1 MPQPQRTHRKRRR
14 RLNPLFIVTLFLM
27 AALIAAV
34 VFLISLF
41 SGSTANLTIEAGSP
55 LPDASFFF
63 NGEGE
68 NVSYLSDTS
77 GINTSVPGQYDL
89 EIMKDGTKV
98 SAVLIVQDTVAPTAT
113 AKEVSADPSSSV
125 KPEDFVQDIV
135 DGSKVTVAFEKE
147 PDMNAAGDQQ
157 VVIILTDAAGNTTKL
172 SATLRIVTDTVAPQI
187 QGVKN
192 IVTYAGDTVAYRNGI
207 TVTDDHD
214 TAPKLTIDSSAVDLS
229 TPGTYKVTY
238 TATDAAGNTVSQ
250 EATVEVLVK
259 QANHVPVEQIYERV
273 DAILAQ
279 FITDDM
285 TDLEKAAAIYVW
297 THRGDH
303 LIYGSAPDRTDYLQT
318 AYEFLDTKKGDC
330 FWFFAIQKLMFERV
344 GIPTI
349 DVKKVKNFEG
359 DSNHYWL
366 LVSVD
371 QGKTY
376 YHFDN
381 VWSRQLFL
389 VTDAKLNSFSKACNN
404 CFNRDESLYPATPT
418 TEAPKTTIPWNS
430 QAIKN
435 AKP

>member
-1 MPQPQRTHRKRRR
+1 MRRKKNQRRR
-14 RLNPLFIVTLFLM
+14 RLNPLFLITLLLSAVLIV
-27 AALIAAV
+27 AV
-34 VFLISLF
+34 IFLISLIF
-41 SGSTANLTIEAGSP
+41 GSSANLTIEAGSP

-63 NGEGE
+63 NGEDAE
-68 NVSYLSDTS
+68 VSYLSDTS
-77 GINTSVPGQYDL
+77 AINTSVPGEYEVTL
-89 EIMKDGTKV
+89 MKGNRKV
-98 SAVLIVQDTVAPTAT
+98 SATLVVQDTVAPTGT
-113 AKEVSADPSSSV
+113 AVDVTVLTPNPAKA
-125 KPEDFVQDIV
+125 EDFVRDIQDATAV
-135 DGSKVTVAFEKE
+135 SVKFEKE
-147 PDMNAAGDQQ
+147 PDTATVGDQQ
-157 VVIILTDAAGNTTKL
+157 VTLMLTDAAGNMTKL
-172 SATLRIVTDTVAPQI
+172 TATLHVVSDTTAPQI
-187 QGVKN
+187 VGVKN
-192 IVTYAGDTVAYRNGI
+192 IITYAGDAVAYRNGI
-207 TVTDDHD
+207 TVTDDCD
-214 TAPKLTIDSSAVDLS
+214 TSPKLDIDSSAVDLS
-229 TPGTYKVTY
+229 TPGTYQVFY
-238 TATDAAGNTVSQ
+238 TATDAAGNTVKQ

-259 QANHVPVEQIYERV
+259 QANHVDIETIYARV

-330 FWFFAIQKLMFERV
+330 FWFFAIQKLMFERL

-349 DVKKVKNFEG
+349 DVKKVKNFPS

-418 TEAPKTTIPWNS
+418 EEAPQTTLPWNS
-430 QAIKN
+430 QSIKN

>member
-1 MPQPQRTHRKRRR
+1 MPRTQKRRRR
-14 RLNPLFIVTLFLM
+14 RLNPLFVITLLL
-27 AALIAAV
+27 AATLIAAV
-34 VFLISLF
+34 VFIISLITG
-41 SGSTANLTIEAGSP
+41 GSADLTIEAGSP

-63 NGEGE
+63 NGEE
-68 NVSYLSDTS
+68 NEVTYLSDTS
-77 GINTSVPGQYDL
+77 KIDTSAPGEYKVEL
-89 EIMKDGTKV
+89 SKNGRKV
-98 SAVLIVQDTVAPTAT
+98 SATLIVQDTKAPTAT
-113 AKEVSADPSSSV
+113 AVEVTVMNGASV
-125 KPEDFVQDIV
+125 KAEDFVQDIQDATAV
-135 DGSKVTVAFEKE
+135 SVAFEKT
-147 PDMNAAGDQQ
+147 PDTATDGEQQ
-157 VVIILTDAAGNTTKL
+157 VTVVLTDAAGNERKVT
-172 SATLRIVTDTVAPQI
+172 ATLHVVGDTTAPQI
-187 QGVKN
+187 TGVKN
-192 IVTYAGDTVAYRNGI
+192 IVTYAGDAVAYRNGI
-207 TVTDDHD
+207 TATDDYD
-214 TAPKLTIDSSAVDLS
+214 NNPKLEIDSSAVDLS
-229 TPGTYKVTY
+229 TPGTYKVVY
-238 TATDAAGNTVSQ
+238 TAIDAAGNTTKQ

-259 QANHVPVEQIYERV
+259 QANHVPVETIYARV
-273 DAILAQ
+273 DAILDQ

-330 FWFFAIQKLMFERV
+330 FWFFAIQKLMFERL

-349 DVKKVKNFEG
+349 DVKKVKNFPS

-381 VWSRQLFL
+381 VWSRYLFL
-389 VTDAKLNSFSKACNN
+389 VTDSKLNSFSKSCNN

-418 TEAPKTTIPWNS
+418 EAAPQTTLPWNS

>member
-1 MPQPQRTHRKRRR
+1 MARRKNQRRR
-14 RLNPLFIVTLFLM
+14 RFNPLFGVTLVLS
-27 AALIAAV
+27 ATLIAAII
-34 VFLISLF
+34 FLISLI
-41 SGSTANLTIEAGSP
+41 SGGSANLTIEAGSP
-55 LPDASFFF
+55 LPDPSFFF
-63 NGEGE
+63 NGEE
-68 NVSYLSDTS
+68 NDVTYLSDTS
-77 GINTSVPGQYDL
+77 KIDTSVPGEYKVEL
-89 EIMKDGTKV
+89 SRGGRKV
-98 SAVLIVQDTVAPTAT
+98 SATLIVQDTKAPTAT
-113 AKEVSADPSSSV
+113 AANVTVMNGASV
-125 KPEDFVQDIV
+125 KAEDFVQDIQDATAV
-135 DGSKVTVAFEKE
+135 SVAFEKT
-147 PDMNAAGDQQ
+147 PDTATDGEQQ
-157 VVIILTDAAGNTTKL
+157 VTIVLTDAAGNETKIT
-172 SATLRIVTDTVAPQI
+172 ATLKVVGDTTAPQI
-187 QGVKN
+187 TGVKN
-192 IVTYAGDTVAYRNGI
+192 IVTYAGDAVAYRNGI
-207 TVTDDHD
+207 TATDDID
-214 TAPKLTIDSSAVDLS
+214 TNPKLDIDSSAVDLS
-229 TPGTYKVTY
+229 TPGTYTVIY
-238 TATDAAGNTVSQ
+238 TATDAAGNTTRQ

-259 QANHVPVEQIYERV
+259 QANHVPVETIYARV

-279 FITDDM
+279 FITEDM
-285 TDLEKAAAIYVW
+285 TDLEKAAAVYVW

-330 FWFFAIQKLMFERV
+330 FWFFAIQKLMFERL

-404 CFNRDESLYPATPT
+404 CFNRDQSLYPATPT
-418 TEAPKTTIPWNS
+418 EEAPKTTIPWNS

>member
-1 MPQPQRTHRKRRR
+1 MPQTRRNHRKRRR
-14 RLNPLFIVTLFLM
+14 HLNPLFVVTLCLA
-27 AALIAAV
+27 AALVAAV
-34 VFLISLF
+34 IFLISLI
-41 SGSTANLTIEAGSP
+41 SGSSANLTIEAGSP

-63 NGEGE
+63 NGEVKE
-68 NVSYLSDTS
+68 VTYLSDTS
-77 GINTSVPGQYDL
+77 GIDTSVPGEYKL
-89 EIMKDGTKV
+89 ELSKNGRKV
-98 SAVLIVQDTVAPTAT
+98 SATLVVQDTKAPTAT
-113 AKEVSADPSSSV
+113 LQEVSVPTSAPV
-125 KPEDFVQDIV
+125 KAEDFVTDIV
-135 DGSKVTVAFEKE
+135 DATAVTVKFQKA
-147 PDMNAAGDQQ
+147 PDTATDGDQQ
-157 VVIILTDAAGNTTKL
+157 VVILLTDAAGNETTL
-172 SATLRIVTDTVAPQI
+172 TATLHVVGDTTAPQI
-187 QGVKN
+187 VGVKN
-192 IVTYAGDTVAYRNGI
+192 ILTYAGDAVAYRNGI
-207 TVTDDHD
+207 TVTDDMD
-214 TAPKLTIDSSAVDLS
+214 QNPQLDIDNSGVDLS
-229 TPGTYKVTY
+229 TPGTYKVIY
-238 TATDAAGNTVSQ
+238 TATDAAGNTTSQ

-259 QANHVPVEQIYERV
+259 QANHVPVETIYARV

-303 LIYGSAPDRTDYLQT
+303 LIYGTAPDRTDYLQT

-389 VTDAKLNSFSKACNN
+389 VTDSKLNSFSKACNN
-404 CFNRDESLYPATPT
+404 CFNRDQSLYPATPT
-418 TEAPKTTIPWNS
+418 TEAPQTTIPWNS